1 MKVELVVVVV
11 MVVGMVA
18 VEVVVVVVLVVEVVV
33 DVEVLEEMV
42 VVVEEVVVVVVVVKD
57 EEEEDV
63 VVVVVQVMELA
74 KEVEVVSFFKM
85 NYGILGIKKYIK
97 GSSLLILKV
106 ALKSKPEPAFKCCC
120 QKATAFKII
129 EVIGYQLGIDHPQRL
144 INLNQGINLKIF
156 KAIISALCTFSQKL
170 HVQISR
176 L

>member
-63 VVVVVQVMELA
+63 VVVVAVVDIVNVVVQVMELA

-129 EVIGYQLGIDHPQRL
+129 ESFVFDITIQP
-144 INLNQGINLKIF
+144 LKEKLLKGDFQNSQQAHRDKF
-156 KAIISALCTFSQKL
+156 KP
-170 HVQISR
+170 R
-176 L
+176 N